1 MEIAAANFDRERD
14 CDQFRDP
21 GEDAMGWEMTASLVV
36 FFALAGLAVIGAV
49 SLILQKHPI
58 HSALSLIVV
67 MVALAGLYLL
77 LGAEFVAAV
86 QIIVYGGA
94 IMVLFVFV
102 IMLLNAGVE
111 EQTSISKLAGPP
123 GLLLVVALAGF
134 VTATIVR
141 TTAGVQG
148 SSQTGAMASTSGI
161 SNMLF
166 RDFVYPF
173 ELTSFLIL
181 VAVMGATVLAQR
193 EKS

>member
-1 MEIAAANFDRERD
+1 
-14 CDQFRDP
+14 
-21 GEDAMGWEMTASLVV
+21 MTAQLAV
-36 FFALAGLAVIGAV
+36 FFVLAALAVIGAV

-67 MVALAGLYLL
+67 MIALAGLYLL

-102 IMLLNAGVE
+102 IMLLNAGIE
-111 EQTSISKLAGPP
+111 EHTSISKMAGAP

-134 VTATIVR
+134 VAATIAR
-141 TTAGVQG
+141 STENIQAT
-148 SSQTGAMASTSGI
+148 SQTGELASTFGI

-166 RDFVYPF
+166 KDFVYPF

-181 VAVMGATVLAQR
+181 VAVLGATVLAQR

>member
-1 MEIAAANFDRERD
+1 
-14 CDQFRDP
+14 
-21 GEDAMGWEMTASLVV
+21 MGCEMTAPLVV
-36 FFALAGLAVIGAV
+36 FFLLAGLAVMGAV

-67 MVALAGLYLL
+67 MIALAGLYLL

-94 IMVLFVFV
+94 IMVLFVLV

-111 EQTSISKLAGPP
+111 EHTSISKMAGAP
-123 GLLLVVALAGF
+123 GLLLVVALAGL
-134 VTATIVR
+134 VAATIVR
-141 TTAGVQG
+141 STDTVL
-148 SSQTGAMASTSGI
+148 STSQAGDMSSTLGI

-166 RDFVYPF
+166 KDFVYPF

-181 VAVMGATVLAQR
+181 VAILGATVLAQR